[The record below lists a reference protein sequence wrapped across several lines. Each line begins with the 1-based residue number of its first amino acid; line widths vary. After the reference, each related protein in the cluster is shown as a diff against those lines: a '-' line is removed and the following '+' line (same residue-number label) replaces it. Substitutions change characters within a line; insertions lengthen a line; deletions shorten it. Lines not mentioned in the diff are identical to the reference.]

1 MKTTQLLRLISII
14 NSLFIIPACSAQNP
28 SENLMEEVLEDL
40 SVNNDINN
48 SVNSLNWENEL
59 EELSNRLQEPVNL
72 NSATREQLEQFPFL
86 SDIQIEHLLAYIYIH
101 GQMETIYELQLVEE
115 LDRQTIQYLLP
126 FVCIKAI
133 NNEPAFRW
141 KTMLK
146 DAGRYGKNEVLTRL
160 DIPFYKRKGYEH
172 TYLGPSVYNSVKY
185 TFRYRDQLYAG
196 GVAEKDAGEPFA
208 ALHNS
213 YGYDYYSFYLLLQ
226 NCGRLKSLAV
236 GNYRLSFGQGLVMST
251 DYLMG
256 KTIYASSFNNRSTG
270 IKRHSSTDEYNYFR
284 GVATTVALTKR
295 LSVSAF
301 YSHRNMDG
309 VVTDG
314 EITSVYKTGLHRS
327 RKEADKKNLL
337 TSQLTGGNVS
347 YQQNHIRLGITG
359 VYYVFNRPYEPEL
372 TGYSKY
378 NIHGNHFYNLGIDY
392 AYRWRRFSF
401 QGETAIGK
409 QGWASL
415 NRLQYSP
422 VQDIQFML
430 IHRFYSY
437 DYWAMYAHSFGEGST
452 VQNEQGYYVG
462 LETTPFSHWRF
473 FVSFDLFSFP
483 WKKYRINKPSRGT
496 DGLIQATFTPR
507 TNLSMYL
514 KYRYKQKERDLTG
527 SKGTL
532 TLPIFHH
539 QLRYRLNYSLNDVF
553 SSRTTLDYNHF
564 HSQDRAATKGY
575 QVTQMISSQLP
586 WTRLF
591 ADVQGSYFCTDDYD
605 SRVYVSEK
613 GLLYTFYTPSFQGR
627 GFRCAVRLR
636 YELNKHWLFITK
648 FGETIYLNR
657 NEIGSGND
665 LIYGNKKAD
674 IQMQLRIK
682 FYCIFV
688 CQKIIKEYEN
698 KWMIKLLL
706 TECLMSGM
714 HNLYILH
721 TIL

>member
-208 ALHNS
+208 ALHNR

-226 NCGRLKSLAV
+226 NCGRLKLLAV

-270 IKRHSSTDEYNYFR
+270 IKKHSSTDEYNYFR

-613 GLLYTFYTPSFQGR
+613 GLLYTFYTPSFQRR

-682 FYCIFV
+682 F
-688 CQKIIKEYEN
+688 
-698 KWMIKLLL
+698 
-706 TECLMSGM
+706 
-714 HNLYILH
+714 
-721 TIL
+721 

>member
-1 MKTTQLLRLISII
+1 
-14 NSLFIIPACSAQNP
+14 
-28 SENLMEEVLEDL
+28 MEEVLEDL

-674 IQMQLRIK
+674 VQMQLRIK
-682 FYCIFV
+682 F
-688 CQKIIKEYEN
+688 
-698 KWMIKLLL
+698 
-706 TECLMSGM
+706 
-714 HNLYILH
+714 
-721 TIL
+721 

>member
-1 MKTTQLLRLISII
+1 
-14 NSLFIIPACSAQNP
+14 
-28 SENLMEEVLEDL
+28 MEEVLEDL

-564 HSQDRAATKGY
+564 HSQDRAASKGY

-682 FYCIFV
+682 F
-688 CQKIIKEYEN
+688 
-698 KWMIKLLL
+698 
-706 TECLMSGM
+706 
-714 HNLYILH
+714 
-721 TIL
+721 

>member
-1 MKTTQLLRLISII
+1 MKTTQLFRLISII

-28 SENLMEEVLEDL
+28 SQSLIEDIFEDL
-40 SVNNDINN
+40 SVNN
-48 SVNSLNWENEL
+48 SVDNAVNEPNWENEL
-59 EELSNRLQEPVNL
+59 EELSVRLHEPVDL
-72 NSATREQLEQFPFL
+72 NRATRQQLEQFPFL
-86 SDIQIEHLLAYIYIH
+86 SDIQIEHLLAYIYVH
-101 GQMETIYELQLVEE
+101 GQMETLYELQLIE
-115 LDRQTIQYLLP
+115 DMDKQTIQYLLP

-133 NNEPAFRW
+133 NNELSFRW

-208 ALHNS
+208 ALHNR

-256 KTIYASSFNNRSTG
+256 KTIYASSFNNRSAG

-483 WKKYRINKPSRGT
+483 WKKYRINIPSRGT

-527 SKGTL
+527 SKVTL

-682 FYCIFV
+682 F
-688 CQKIIKEYEN
+688 
-698 KWMIKLLL
+698 
-706 TECLMSGM
+706 
-714 HNLYILH
+714 
-721 TIL
+721 

>member
-1 MKTTQLLRLISII
+1 
-14 NSLFIIPACSAQNP
+14 
-28 SENLMEEVLEDL
+28 MEEVLEDL

-86 SDIQIEHLLAYIYIH
+86 SDIQIEHLLADIYIH

-682 FYCIFV
+682 F
-688 CQKIIKEYEN
+688 
-698 KWMIKLLL
+698 
-706 TECLMSGM
+706 
-714 HNLYILH
+714 
-721 TIL
+721 

>member
-86 SDIQIEHLLAYIYIH
+86 SDIQIEHLLAYIYIY

-146 DAGRYGKNEVLTRL
+146 NAGRYGKNEVLTRL

-682 FYCIFV
+682 F
-688 CQKIIKEYEN
+688 
-698 KWMIKLLL
+698 
-706 TECLMSGM
+706 
-714 HNLYILH
+714 
-721 TIL
+721 

>member
-1 MKTTQLLRLISII
+1 
-14 NSLFIIPACSAQNP
+14 
-28 SENLMEEVLEDL
+28 MEEVLEDL

-160 DIPFYKRKGYEH
+160 NIPFYKRKGYEH

-208 ALHNS
+208 ALHNR

-682 FYCIFV
+682 F
-688 CQKIIKEYEN
+688 
-698 KWMIKLLL
+698 
-706 TECLMSGM
+706 
-714 HNLYILH
+714 
-721 TIL
+721 

>member
-1 MKTTQLLRLISII
+1 MKTIQLLRLISII
-14 NSLFIIPACSAQNP
+14 NSLLIIPACSAQNP
-28 SENLMEEVLEDL
+28 SESLLEDVLEDL
-40 SVNNDINN
+40 SVNNGTDN
-48 SVNSLNWENEL
+48 SVNTPNWENEL

-682 FYCIFV
+682 F
-688 CQKIIKEYEN
+688 
-698 KWMIKLLL
+698 
-706 TECLMSGM
+706 
-714 HNLYILH
+714 
-721 TIL
+721 

>member
-1 MKTTQLLRLISII
+1 
-14 NSLFIIPACSAQNP
+14 
-28 SENLMEEVLEDL
+28 MEEVLEDL

-146 DAGRYGKNEVLTRL
+146 DAGRYGNNEVLTRL

-208 ALHNS
+208 ALHNR

-226 NCGRLKSLAV
+226 NCGRLKLLAV

-591 ADVQGSYFCTDDYD
+591 ADVQGSYFCTDDYE

-682 FYCIFV
+682 F
-688 CQKIIKEYEN
+688 
-698 KWMIKLLL
+698 
-706 TECLMSGM
+706 
-714 HNLYILH
+714 
-721 TIL
+721 

>member
-1 MKTTQLLRLISII
+1 MKTIQLLRLISII

-28 SENLMEEVLEDL
+28 SESLLEDVLEDL
-40 SVNNDINN
+40 SVNNGTDN
-48 SVNSLNWENEL
+48 SVNTPDWENEL
-59 EELSNRLQEPVNL
+59 EELSNRMQEPVNL
-72 NSATREQLEQFPFL
+72 NVATREQLEQFPFL

-682 FYCIFV
+682 F
-688 CQKIIKEYEN
+688 
-698 KWMIKLLL
+698 
-706 TECLMSGM
+706 
-714 HNLYILH
+714 
-721 TIL
+721 

>member
-59 EELSNRLQEPVNL
+59 EELSNRMQEPVNL
-72 NSATREQLEQFPFL
+72 NVATREQLEQFPFL

-146 DAGRYGKNEVLTRL
+146 SAMKYGKNEVITRI

-185 TFRYRDQLYAG
+185 SFRYSDRLYAG
-196 GVAEKDAGEPFA
+196 VVAEKDAGEPFA
-208 ALHNS
+208 ALHNR

-256 KTIYASSFNNRSTG
+256 KTIYASSFNNRSAG

-422 VQDIQFML
+422 VQDIQFIL

-483 WKKYRINKPSRGT
+483 WKKYGINKPSRGT

-682 FYCIFV
+682 F
-688 CQKIIKEYEN
+688 
-698 KWMIKLLL
+698 
-706 TECLMSGM
+706 
-714 HNLYILH
+714 
-721 TIL
+721 

>member
-1 MKTTQLLRLISII
+1 
-14 NSLFIIPACSAQNP
+14 
-28 SENLMEEVLEDL
+28 MEEVLEDL

-208 ALHNS
+208 ALHNR

-256 KTIYASSFNNRSTG
+256 KTIYASSFNNRSAG
-270 IKRHSSTDEYNYFR
+270 IKSHSSTDEYNYFR

-591 ADVQGSYFCTDDYD
+591 ADVQGSYFYTDSYD
-605 SRVYVSEK
+605 SCVYASEK
-613 GLLYTFYTPSFQGR
+613 GLLYTFYTPSFQGC
-627 GFRCAVRLR
+627 GFRYSIRLR
-636 YELNKHWLFITK
+636 YEPNKHWLFITK
-648 FGETIYLNR
+648 FGETVYLDR

-665 LIYGNKKAD
+665 LIRGNKKAD
-674 IQMQLRIK
+674 VQMQLRIK
-682 FYCIFV
+682 F
-688 CQKIIKEYEN
+688 
-698 KWMIKLLL
+698 
-706 TECLMSGM
+706 
-714 HNLYILH
+714 
-721 TIL
+721 

>member
-1 MKTTQLLRLISII
+1 
-14 NSLFIIPACSAQNP
+14 
-28 SENLMEEVLEDL
+28 MEEVLEDL

-146 DAGRYGKNEVLTRL
+146 DAGRYGKNEVLTHL

-682 FYCIFV
+682 F
-688 CQKIIKEYEN
+688 
-698 KWMIKLLL
+698 
-706 TECLMSGM
+706 
-714 HNLYILH
+714 
-721 TIL
+721 

>member
-28 SENLMEEVLEDL
+28 SENLIEEVLEDL

-208 ALHNS
+208 ALHNR

-256 KTIYASSFNNRSTG
+256 KTIYASSFNNRSAG

-613 GLLYTFYTPSFQGR
+613 GLLYTFYIPSFQGR
-627 GFRCAVRLR
+627 GFRCAVRLT

-682 FYCIFV
+682 F
-688 CQKIIKEYEN
+688 
-698 KWMIKLLL
+698 
-706 TECLMSGM
+706 
-714 HNLYILH
+714 
-721 TIL
+721 

>member
-28 SENLMEEVLEDL
+28 SENLMEEVLDDL

-86 SDIQIEHLLAYIYIH
+86 SDIQIEHLLAYIYVH

-208 ALHNS
+208 ALHNR

-682 FYCIFV
+682 F
-688 CQKIIKEYEN
+688 
-698 KWMIKLLL
+698 
-706 TECLMSGM
+706 
-714 HNLYILH
+714 
-721 TIL
+721 

>member
-1 MKTTQLLRLISII
+1 
-14 NSLFIIPACSAQNP
+14 
-28 SENLMEEVLEDL
+28 MEEVLEDL

-208 ALHNS
+208 ALHNR

-256 KTIYASSFNNRSTG
+256 KTIYASSFNNRSAG
-270 IKRHSSTDEYNYFR
+270 IKSHSSTDEYNYFR

-337 TSQLTGGNVS
+337 TSQSTGGNVS

-682 FYCIFV
+682 F
-688 CQKIIKEYEN
+688 
-698 KWMIKLLL
+698 
-706 TECLMSGM
+706 
-714 HNLYILH
+714 
-721 TIL
+721 

>member
-1 MKTTQLLRLISII
+1 
-14 NSLFIIPACSAQNP
+14 
-28 SENLMEEVLEDL
+28 MEEVLEDL

-86 SDIQIEHLLAYIYIH
+86 SDIQIEHLLAFLYIH
-101 GQMETIYELQLVEE
+101 GLMVTIYELQLVEE

-208 ALHNS
+208 ALHNR

-256 KTIYASSFNNRSTG
+256 KTIYASSFNNRSAG
-270 IKRHSSTDEYNYFR
+270 IKSHSSTDEYNYFR

-682 FYCIFV
+682 F
-688 CQKIIKEYEN
+688 
-698 KWMIKLLL
+698 
-706 TECLMSGM
+706 
-714 HNLYILH
+714 
-721 TIL
+721 

>member
-437 DYWAMYAHSFGEGST
+437 DYWAMYTHSFGEGST

-682 FYCIFV
+682 F
-688 CQKIIKEYEN
+688 
-698 KWMIKLLL
+698 
-706 TECLMSGM
+706 
-714 HNLYILH
+714 
-721 TIL
+721 

>member
-208 ALHNS
+208 ALHNR

-422 VQDIQFML
+422 VQDIQFIL

-591 ADVQGSYFCTDDYD
+591 ADVQGSYFSTDDYD

-636 YELNKHWLFITK
+636 YEPNEHWMFITK
-648 FGETIYLNR
+648 FGETVYLDR

-665 LIYGNKKAD
+665 LILGNKKAD
-674 IQMQLRIK
+674 VQMQLRIK
-682 FYCIFV
+682 F
-688 CQKIIKEYEN
+688 
-698 KWMIKLLL
+698 
-706 TECLMSGM
+706 
-714 HNLYILH
+714 
-721 TIL
+721 

>member
-208 ALHNS
+208 ALHNR

-422 VQDIQFML
+422 VQDIQFIL

-591 ADVQGSYFCTDDYD
+591 ADVQGSYFCTDDYN

-682 FYCIFV
+682 F
-688 CQKIIKEYEN
+688 
-698 KWMIKLLL
+698 
-706 TECLMSGM
+706 
-714 HNLYILH
+714 
-721 TIL
+721 

>member
-1 MKTTQLLRLISII
+1 
-14 NSLFIIPACSAQNP
+14 
-28 SENLMEEVLEDL
+28 MEEVLEDL
-40 SVNNDINN
+40 SINNDINN

-208 ALHNS
+208 ALHNR

-226 NCGRLKSLAV
+226 NCGRLKLLAV

-682 FYCIFV
+682 F
-688 CQKIIKEYEN
+688 
-698 KWMIKLLL
+698 
-706 TECLMSGM
+706 
-714 HNLYILH
+714 
-721 TIL
+721 

>member
-1 MKTTQLLRLISII
+1 
-14 NSLFIIPACSAQNP
+14 
-28 SENLMEEVLEDL
+28 MEEVLEDL

-208 ALHNS
+208 ALHNR

-256 KTIYASSFNNRSTG
+256 KTIYASSFNNRSAG

-483 WKKYRINKPSRGT
+483 WKKYGINKPSRGT

-682 FYCIFV
+682 F
-688 CQKIIKEYEN
+688 
-698 KWMIKLLL
+698 
-706 TECLMSGM
+706 
-714 HNLYILH
+714 
-721 TIL
+721 

>member
-1 MKTTQLLRLISII
+1 
-14 NSLFIIPACSAQNP
+14 
-28 SENLMEEVLEDL
+28 MEEVLEDL
-40 SVNNDINN
+40 SVNNDINK

-422 VQDIQFML
+422 VQDIQFIL

-682 FYCIFV
+682 F
-688 CQKIIKEYEN
+688 
-698 KWMIKLLL
+698 
-706 TECLMSGM
+706 
-714 HNLYILH
+714 
-721 TIL
+721 

>member
-28 SENLMEEVLEDL
+28 SENLIEEVLEDL

-208 ALHNS
+208 ALHNR

-256 KTIYASSFNNRSTG
+256 KTIYASSFNNRSAG

-527 SKGTL
+527 SKVTL

-586 WTRLF
+586 WARLF
-591 ADVQGSYFCTDDYD
+591 ADVQGSYFYTDSYD
-605 SRVYVSEK
+605 SRVYASEK
-613 GLLYTFYTPSFQGR
+613 GLLYTFYTPSFQGC
-627 GFRCAVRLR
+627 GFRYSIRLR
-636 YELNKHWLFITK
+636 YEPNKHWLFITK
-648 FGETIYLNR
+648 FGETVYLDR

-665 LIYGNKKAD
+665 LIRGNKKAD
-674 IQMQLRIK
+674 VQMQLRIK
-682 FYCIFV
+682 F
-688 CQKIIKEYEN
+688 
-698 KWMIKLLL
+698 
-706 TECLMSGM
+706 
-714 HNLYILH
+714 
-721 TIL
+721 

>member
-1 MKTTQLLRLISII
+1 
-14 NSLFIIPACSAQNP
+14 
-28 SENLMEEVLEDL
+28 MEEVLEDL

-208 ALHNS
+208 ALHNR

-553 SSRTTLDYNHF
+553 SSRITLDYNHF

-682 FYCIFV
+682 F
-688 CQKIIKEYEN
+688 
-698 KWMIKLLL
+698 
-706 TECLMSGM
+706 
-714 HNLYILH
+714 
-721 TIL
+721 

>member
-160 DIPFYKRKGYEH
+160 DIPFYKRKGYEY

-208 ALHNS
+208 ALHNR

-226 NCGRLKSLAV
+226 NCGRLKLLAV

-682 FYCIFV
+682 F
-688 CQKIIKEYEN
+688 
-698 KWMIKLLL
+698 
-706 TECLMSGM
+706 
-714 HNLYILH
+714 
-721 TIL
+721 

>member
-28 SENLMEEVLEDL
+28 TESLLEDILEDL

-48 SVNSLNWENEL
+48 SVNTLNWENEL
-59 EELSNRLQEPVNL
+59 EELSTRLQEPVNL
-72 NSATREQLEQFPFL
+72 NAATRAQLEQFPFL

-101 GQMETIYELQLVEE
+101 GQMQTIYELQLIEDM
-115 LDRQTIQYLLP
+115 DRQTIQYLLP

-146 DAGRYGKNEVLTRL
+146 SAAKYGKNEVLTRM

-172 TYLGPSVYNSVKY
+172 TYLGPAVYNSVKY
-185 TFRYRDQLYAG
+185 SFRYSDRLYAG
-196 GVAEKDAGEPFA
+196 VVAEKDAGEPFA
-208 ALHNS
+208 ALHNRN
-213 YGYDYYSFYLLLQ
+213 GYDYYSFYLLLK
-226 NCGRLKSLAV
+226 NCGWLKALAV
-236 GNYRLSFGQGLVMST
+236 GNYRLSFGQGLVIST

-256 KTIYASSFNNRSTG
+256 KTIYASSFNNRSSG
-270 IKRHSSTDEYNYFR
+270 IKKHSSTDEYNYFR
-284 GVATTVALTKR
+284 GIAATVALAKHWDI
-295 LSVSAF
+295 SGF
-301 YSHRNMDG
+301 YSHRSLDG
-309 VVTDG
+309 VIKDG
-314 EITSVYKTGLHRS
+314 EIASIYKTGLHRS
-327 RKEADKKNLL
+327 RKEADKKHLFTL
-337 TSQLTGGNVS
+337 QLTGGNVS
-347 YQQNHIRLGITG
+347 YQQNRIRLGITG
-359 VYYVFNRPYEPEL
+359 IYYVFNRPYEPEL

-378 NIHGNHFYNLGIDY
+378 NLHGNNFYNLGIDY
-392 AYRWRRFSF
+392 AYRWHRFSF

-422 VQDIQFML
+422 VQDVHLML

-437 DYWAMYAHSFGEGST
+437 NYWAMFAHSFGEGSIA
-452 VQNEQGYYVG
+452 QNEQGYYLG
-462 LETTPFSHWRF
+462 LETSPFAHWKF
-473 FVSFDLFSFP
+473 FASFDLFSFP
-483 WKKYRINKPSRGT
+483 WKRYRVSKSSRGM
-496 DGLIQATFTPR
+496 DGLIQTTFTPR
-507 TNLSMYL
+507 ANLSMDL

-539 QLRYRLNYSLNDVF
+539 QFRYRLNYSLKDVF

-564 HSQDRAATKGY
+564 HSQDRAANIGY

-586 WTRLF
+586 WARLF
-591 ADVQGSYFCTDDYD
+591 ADVQGSYFFTDSYD
-605 SRVYVSEK
+605 SRVYASEK
-613 GLLYTFYTPSFQGR
+613 GLLYTFYTPSFQGH
-627 GFRCAVRLR
+627 GFRFSIRLR

-648 FGETIYLNR
+648 FGETVYLDR

-665 LIYGNKKAD
+665 LIRGNKKAD

-682 FYCIFV
+682 F
-688 CQKIIKEYEN
+688 
-698 KWMIKLLL
+698 
-706 TECLMSGM
+706 
-714 HNLYILH
+714 
-721 TIL
+721 